1 MFPAAL
7 RTRFRNVRAFQ
18 MDLELKISVFE
29 EREKPEYWK
38 TGEKFLEEKKRTNNI
53 ITNSHY

>member
-18 MDLELKISVFE
+18 MELEFKNLVFE

-38 TGEKFLEEKKRTNNI
+38 TGEKSLEEKKRTNNI
-53 ITNSHY
+53 N